1 MRPKY
6 KKVFNDLKSDLAKN
20 LILVLAI
27 AIGVLGIGAILGGYA
42 VLKREMASNYIG
54 TSPAS
59 ATIKLEDVSITRSL
73 VDSIKVLPGVK
84 SAERHATIYARMKIK
99 KDWHPLLLFVVDDFQ
114 NIQTNKITHIS
125 GDVTPATGSMLAERT
140 ALPVMQAGVGEK
152 VLVKTPQGEQMQI
165 TLAGEVHDPGLAPA
179 RQEQTGYGYVTLQTL
194 NELGETQ
201 GFDELRIILEN
212 RTATLTETTEQA
224 IQIAAGLKKR
234 GYKIHEIQVP
244 PPLKHPHQSQMNA
257 ILSLFTF
264 FSFMILVLSSILVA
278 TSIST
283 LMVKQVREIGIMKT
297 IGANSLQISML
308 YIIMIVLL
316 CAVAVVLAVPLSR
329 YIAAIFFTQISTLLN
344 LTIFDADIPA
354 WVFWVQILS
363 GVFIPLMAAL
373 FPVLRGSRIT
383 VREAMDNYGVSKL
396 NFGDGLLEGL
406 LSRLKFFS
414 EAFTLSIR
422 NVFRKRSRLIMTLTL
437 LSSGGAM
444 FMTALNVSKAWD
456 VNLEK
461 IYKYRHYDLE
471 VRLNEP
477 IEADDVLSKIK
488 NIPGIK
494 SAEAWGYSTISFTRD
509 APFEIVHTYPDKGHG
524 SFIMLALPAK
534 TGLLNL
540 PLQAGNWLS
549 DDTSDDVV
557 LNQIAR
563 SLLPGVGI
571 GDFISLSIENKSH
584 KWKVVGFVE
593 DVASPATAFV
603 PLNAF
608 KKITDT
614 GGLTNMFRIS
624 FENRDF
630 ENARIKTMD
639 IENLLLREKISVNQS
654 IPVSLLHN
662 AMAEHMGV
670 LVNSLLAMSILLG
683 LVGTLGLMSAMS
695 MNIIE
700 RTREIGVLRA
710 IGATPGK
717 IRNLVINEGL
727 LIGII
732 SIPIAF
738 GLSLL
743 LSFYMGQ
750 FIGDMAFRTPLPL
763 SISSIAM
770 MIWVLI
776 IVAGSVAATMY
787 PARRAVKI
795 TIREALSYE

>member
-6 KKVFNDLKSDLAKN
+6 KKVFNDLKSDMAKN
-20 LILVLAI
+20 LMLVMAI
-27 AIGVLGIGAILGGYA
+27 AIGVFGIGAILGGYA
-42 VLKREMASNYIG
+42 VLKREMARNYIG
-54 TSPAS
+54 TNPAS
-59 ATIKLEDVSITRSL
+59 ATIKLEDVSIPRSL
-73 VDSIKVLPGVK
+73 VDSVKTLPGVIT
-84 SAERHATIYARMKIK
+84 AERHATVYARMKIK
-99 KDWHPLLLFVVDDFQ
+99 NDWHPLLLFVIDDFQ
-114 NIQTNKITHIS
+114 NMQTNKVTHIS
-125 GDVTPATGSMLAERT
+125 GAVTPATGSMLAERT

-152 VLVKTPQGEQMQI
+152 VLIKTPHGEKKQI
-165 TLAGEVHDPGLAPA
+165 ALAGEIHDPGLAPA
-179 RQEQTGYGYVTLQTL
+179 HQEQTGYGYVTLQTL

-201 GFDELRIILEN
+201 GFDELRIVFEN
-212 RTATLTETTEQA
+212 RAATMAETTEQA
-224 IQIAAGLKKR
+224 AKIAAGLEKR

-244 PPLKHPHQSQMNA
+244 PPRKHPHQGQMNA

-264 FSFMILVLSSILVA
+264 FCFMILMLSSILVA

-297 IGANSLQISML
+297 IGANSLQISTL

-316 CAVAVVLAVPLSR
+316 CAVAVVLAIPLSC
-329 YIAAIFFTQISTLLN
+329 YTAAVFYTQISVLLN
-344 LTIFDADIPA
+344 LTIFNGAIPA

-363 GVFIPLMAAL
+363 GVFIPLIAAL

-383 VREAMDNYGVSKL
+383 VREAMDNYGVSKQ
-396 NFGDGLLEGL
+396 NFGKGLLEGL
-406 LSRLKFFS
+406 LSGLKFFS
-414 EAFTLSIR
+414 ETFTLSIR

-444 FMTALNVSKAWD
+444 FMTALDVSKAWD
-456 VNLEK
+456 ANLEK

-471 VRLNEP
+471 VRLNDP
-477 IEADDVLSKIK
+477 IAAGDVLDKIK

-494 SAEAWGYSTISFTRD
+494 SVEAWGYSTTSFTRD
-509 APFEIVHTYPDKGHG
+509 SPFEIVHTYPDKGHG
-524 SFIMLALPAK
+524 SFIMLGLPAK
-534 TGLLNL
+534 TGLLSL
-540 PLQAGNWLS
+540 PLQAGNWLT
-549 DDTSDDVV
+549 DDTADDVV

-563 SLLPGVGI
+563 SLFPGVGI
-571 GDFISLSIENKSH
+571 GDFISLSIENKPR
-584 KWKVVGFVE
+584 KWRVVGFVE

-608 KKITDT
+608 KKITHTD
-614 GGLTNMFRIS
+614 GLTNMLRIS
-624 FENRDF
+624 FENRAF
-630 ENARIKTMD
+630 ENARTKTME

-683 LVGTLGLMSAMS
+683 LVGALGLMSAMS

-710 IGATPGK
+710 IGATPRK

-750 FIGDMAFRTPLPL
+750 LIGDMAFRTPLPL
-763 SISSIAM
+763 SVSSVAM

-776 IVAGSVAATMY
+776 IVAGSITATMY
-787 PARRAVKI
+787 PAGRAVKI